1 MMSTAIEFQQVSK
14 SFGDTM
20 IIPKMNLEI
29 EKGELFVLVG
39 TSGSGKTTSLK
50 MVNRLEEPTE
60 GDILIDGKKAK
71 DYPLQ
76 QLRWSMGYIL
86 QQIALF
92 PTMTVAQNIAVIPEM
107 KKVSKKEIKRLV
119 DDLLAKV
126 DLDPDKY
133 RDRMPSEL
141 SGGEQQRIGILR
153 AIASKPDIV
162 LMDEP
167 FGALDPLS
175 RTTLQDLI
183 LDLHE
188 ELHNTIIFV
197 THDMDEAIK
206 LGDRIGIMGEG
217 ELLQVGTPEELAQNP
232 ASDFVYEFFH
242 SSANKLGYQIPLKQ
256 VVQVEGYDVPNDEN
270 ITAVQLQEDATLQ
283 KAFTALSEYSYI
295 EVVNKQQE
303 TLGYLSQKQVF
314 QYLSQQ

>member
-1 MMSTAIEFQQVSK
+1 MSTAIEFQNVSK

-20 IIPKMNLEI
+20 VIPDMNLSI
-29 EKGELFVLVG
+29 AQGELFVLVG

-60 GDILIDGKKAK
+60 GNIFISGKKAK

-107 KKVSKKEIKRLV
+107 KKVSKKEINRLV

-126 DLDPDKY
+126 GLDPDKY
-133 RDRMPSEL
+133 RNRMPSEL

-183 LDLHE
+183 LDLHK
-188 ELHNTIIFV
+188 ELDNTIIFV
-197 THDMDEAIK
+197 THDMDEAMK
-206 LGDRIGIMGEG
+206 LGDRIGIMGDG
-217 ELLQVGTPEELAQNP
+217 ELLQVGTPRELAQNP
-232 ASDFVYEFFH
+232 TNDFVRDFFR
-242 SSANKLGYQIPLKQ
+242 SSADKSVYQVSVKQ
-256 VVQVEGYDVPNDEN
+256 VAQKEGYESAPNDEKK
-270 ITAVQLQEDATLQ
+270 VKQLQEDATLQ
-283 KAFTALSEYSYI
+283 DVFTALSSYDYI
-295 EVVNKQQE
+295 EVLDSQQNS
-303 TLGYLSQKQVF
+303 LGYLSKNQIF
-314 QYLSQQ
+314 QYLSRV

>member
-1 MMSTAIEFQQVSK
+1 MNTMIEFQKVAK
-14 SFGDTM
+14 SFGKVQV
-20 IIPKMNLEI
+20 IPQLDLKI
-29 EKGELFVLVG
+29 QKGELFVLVG

-50 MVNRLEEPTE
+50 MINRLEEPTA

-76 QLRWSMGYIL
+76 QLRWSMGYVL

-107 KKVSKKEIKRLV
+107 KKTARNEIQQLV
-119 DDLLAKV
+119 DELLAKV
-126 DLDPDKY
+126 ELEPAKY

-153 AIASKPDIV
+153 AIASKPEIV

-206 LGDRIGIMGEG
+206 LGDRIGIMSKGH
-217 ELLQVGTPEELAQNP
+217 LLQLGTPEEIAQNP
-232 ASDFVYEFFH
+232 ANEFVRDFFG
-242 SSANKLGYQIPLKQ
+242 SSVGKNIYQLSLAKILQAQASQTRQELKTTTLRQDTRLQQ
-256 VVQVEGYDVPNDEN
+256 VFASLSQNEQIKVIDEN
-270 ITAVQLQEDATLQ
+270 EKV
-283 KAFTALSEYSYI
+283 
-295 EVVNKQQE
+295 
-303 TLGYLSQKQVF
+303 LGYLTRQQIF
-314 QYLSQQ
+314 LYLSQI

>member
-1 MMSTAIEFQQVSK
+1 MMSTAIEFQNVSK

-20 IIPKMNLEI
+20 VIPDMNLSI
-29 EKGELFVLVG
+29 AQGELFVLVG

-60 GDILIDGKKAK
+60 GNIFISGKKAK

-107 KKVSKKEIKRLV
+107 KKVSKKEINRLV

-126 DLDPDKY
+126 GLDPDKY
-133 RDRMPSEL
+133 RNRMPSEL

-183 LDLHE
+183 LDLHK
-188 ELHNTIIFV
+188 ELDNTIIFV
-197 THDMDEAIK
+197 THDMDEAMK
-206 LGDRIGIMGEG
+206 LGDRIGIMGDG
-217 ELLQVGTPEELAQNP
+217 ELLQVGTPRELAQNP
-232 ASDFVYEFFH
+232 TNDFVRDFFR
-242 SSANKLGYQIPLKQ
+242 SSADKSVYQVSVKQ
-256 VVQVEGYDVPNDEN
+256 VAQKEGYESAPNDEKK
-270 ITAVQLQEDATLQ
+270 VKQLQEDATLQ
-283 KAFTALSEYSYI
+283 DVFTALSSYDYI
-295 EVVNKQQE
+295 EVLDSQQNS
-303 TLGYLSQKQVF
+303 LGYLSSV
-314 QYLSQQ
+314 Y

>member
-1 MMSTAIEFQQVSK
+1 MSTAIEFQNVSK
-14 SFGDTM
+14 SFGDNLV
-20 IIPKMNLEI
+20 IPGMDLEI
-29 EKGELFVLVG
+29 KEGELFVLVG

-50 MVNRLEEPTE
+50 MVNRLEEPTD
-60 GDILIDGKKAK
+60 GDILINGKKAK
-71 DYPLQ
+71 SYPLQ
-76 QLRWSMGYIL
+76 QLRFSMGYVL

-107 KKVSKKEIKRLV
+107 KKVSKKEINRLV
-119 DDLLAKV
+119 DELLTKV
-126 DLDPDKY
+126 GLDPGKY
-133 RDRMPSEL
+133 RDRLPSEL

-183 LDLHE
+183 IELHE

-206 LGDRIGIMGEG
+206 LGDRIGIMGDG
-217 ELLQVGTPEELAQNP
+217 KLLQVGSPEELAQNP
-232 ASDFVYEFFH
+232 ASDFVYDFFH
-242 SSANKLGYQIPLKQ
+242 SSANKLGYQIPISR
-256 VVQVEGYDVPNDEN
+256 VVEVEGYVTPSDEN
-270 ITAVQLQEDATLQ
+270 VAAVQLQEDATLQ
-283 KAFTALSEYSYI
+283 KAFAALSDYNYI
-295 EVVNKQQE
+295 EVINKQQE
-303 TLGYLSQKQVF
+303 FLGYLSRKQVF
-314 QYLSQQ
+314 QYLSSQ